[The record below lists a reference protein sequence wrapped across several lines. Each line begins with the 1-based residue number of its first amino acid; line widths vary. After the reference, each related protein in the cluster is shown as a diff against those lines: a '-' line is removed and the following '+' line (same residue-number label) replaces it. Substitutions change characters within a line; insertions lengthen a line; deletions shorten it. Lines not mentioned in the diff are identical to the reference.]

1 MARFLFDLRFALRSL
16 RRSPLFTLVA
26 VASLALGIGANT
38 AIFTLIDQLMLRLLP
53 VAQPEQLVMI
63 WSTGPHMG
71 SNRGPR
77 MASYPM
83 YEDFQKKA
91 QAFSSVFCR
100 FSTAVS
106 LSFSGQTERVDA
118 ELVSG
123 NYFQSLGV
131 RPAIGRVFSPEEDD
145 RLYKG
150 HPSVVLSHEYWV
162 TRFGADQ
169 GVVGRKLLVDNYPM
183 TIVGVSAAGFTGLDP
198 ARSPQIRIPIQMK
211 PLMTPGWDDIGD
223 RRSQWIQVFAR
234 MKPGFSVTSAKASL
248 QPLFIQI
255 LREELEQKE
264 LKDISAYNRDRFLG
278 RKIQMEPAATG
289 YSEMRRSFSTAL
301 TVLMCMVGLVLL
313 IACFNVANLMIARA
327 ISRQKEVAVRL
338 AVGASRWQL
347 LRQLLIE
354 SLVLSLGGGLVGL
367 FLSVAMIRGL
377 LHFLPGDTSTL
388 TLRAQPDLRILAF
401 NGALALL
408 TGVLF
413 GLAPALQS
421 LKVDLWNT
429 LKDVVGAVSGSGGS
443 VKLRKTLVTAQVAFS
458 FLLLVGSGLFVRTLA
473 NLKQTHAGFQ
483 SMDNLVTFQVD
494 PALSGYTLPHL
505 QSFYRQLLDNV
516 RATPGVKSAG
526 FAIVPVLSG
535 GEWDSTMSVEGHKNQ
550 DNEDNQ
556 AFMNGISSD
565 YWKTMGVPL
574 VEGRDFNDH
583 DAGKKI
589 VVAIVNRKF
598 ATHFFG
604 DKSPLGRHVGFGDGP
619 KSKLDME
626 IVGVTE
632 DSLYEGPR
640 EGVHRQVFVPFLQ
653 SDYPASVAFYVRTSM
668 DSKSMFAV
676 LRSKVR
682 ELDSGLPIYEM
693 KTLAHQLDETLSTER
708 LIAVLSAA
716 FGLLATVL
724 AALGLY
730 GVMAFMVAR
739 RTKEIG
745 LRMALGAPQAQVVW
759 MVMRET
765 LVLVAAGLAI
775 GIPAALGVSKYVST
789 QLYGVKATDIASAA
803 AALVILATV
812 AGVAG
817 LLPAR
822 RASTIDPIQALR
834 YE

>member
-1 MARFLFDLRFALRSL
+1 MARYLFDLRFALRSL

-63 WSTGPHMG
+63 WPTGPHMG
-71 SNRGPR
+71 SNRGPLA
-77 MASYPM
+77 ASYPM
-83 YEDFQKKA
+83 YQDFQKKA

-100 FSTAVS
+100 LVAPVS
-106 LSFSGQTERVDA
+106 LGFSGQTERVDA

-123 NYFQSLGV
+123 NYFQTLGV
-131 RPAIGRVFSPEEDD
+131 RPAMGRVFSPEEDD
-145 RLYKG
+145 RVYKG
-150 HPSVVLSHEYWV
+150 HPSVVLSYEYWV
-162 TRFGADQ
+162 TRFAADRNVIGQ
-169 GVVGRKLLVDNYPM
+169 KLLVDNYPM
-183 TIVGVSAAGFTGLDP
+183 TIVGVSAQGFNGLDP

-223 RRSQWIQVFAR
+223 RRSQWIQMFAR
-234 MKPGFSVTSAKASL
+234 MKPGFTVTSAQASL
-248 QPLFIQI
+248 QPLFIQT
-255 LREELEQKE
+255 LREELTLPE
-264 LKDISAYNRDRFLG
+264 LKDISSYNRGRFLG
-278 RKIQMEPAATG
+278 RKILVEPAANG
-289 YSEMRRSFSTAL
+289 YSQMRRDYSTAL
-301 TVLMCMVGLVLL
+301 TVLMCMVALVLL

-354 SLVLSLGGGLVGL
+354 SLVLALAGGAVGL
-367 FLSVAMIRGL
+367 FLSVVIIRGL
-377 LHFLPGDTSTL
+377 LYFIPGDGATL
-388 TLRAQPDLRILAF
+388 TLRATPDFRILAF
-401 NGALALL
+401 NGALALV

-413 GLAPALQS
+413 GLAPALES

-429 LKDVVGAVSGSGGS
+429 LKDVVGAVSGGGGS

-473 NLKQTHAGFQ
+473 NLKETNAGFQ
-483 SMDNLVTFQVD
+483 AMDNLVTFQVD
-494 PALSGYTLPHL
+494 PALNGYPVPRL
-505 QSFYRQLLDNV
+505 QTFYRQLLENV
-516 RATPGVKSAG
+516 RATPGVKSAS
-526 FAIVPVLSG
+526 FAMVPVLSG

-556 AFMNGISSD
+556 AFMNGVSGD

-574 VEGRDFNDH
+574 VAGRDFNDR
-583 DAGKKI
+583 DTGKKI
-589 VVAIVNRKF
+589 TVAIVNRKF

-604 DKSPLGRHVGFGDGP
+604 DKSPLGRHVGFGGGP
-619 KSKLDME
+619 KSKLNME

-640 EGVHRQVFVPFLQ
+640 EGVHRQVFVPFSQ
-653 SDYPASVAFYVRTSM
+653 SDYPAGVAFYVKTSM
-668 DSKSMFAV
+668 DSKSMFTA
-676 LRSKVR
+676 LRRKVR
-682 ELDSGLPIYEM
+682 ELDGGMPVYGM
-693 KTLAHQLDETLSTER
+693 KTLGRQLDETLSTER

-745 LRMALGAPQAQVVW
+745 LRMALGAPQAQVIW

-775 GIPAALGVSKYVST
+775 GIPAALAVSRYVST
-789 QLYGVKATDIASAA
+789 QLFGVKATDIASAA
-803 AALVILATV
+803 AALAILAVVAAV
-812 AGVAG
+812 AGF
-817 LLPAR
+817 LPAR
-822 RASTIDPIQALR
+822 RASMIDPIQALR